1 MASDLLRALTTVD
14 GVDDDDIDSMEDFK
28 LDDGPAPTIE
38 TDDMDYGNNLQQ
50 PSTSSSS
57 SSSSSPNMSD
67 SPSLETPILQLS
79 FDHDSLPKIMIQDMD
94 GSLLSQ
100 HQQKT
105 NRQRPSATA
114 RPPIR
119 T

>member
-1 MASDLLRALTTVD
+1 LASDLLRALTTVD
-14 GVDDDDIDSMEDFK
+14 GDDDDDIDSMEDFK

-38 TDDMDYGNNLQQ
+38 TDDMDYGINLQQ
-50 PSTSSSS
+50 SSLSS
-57 SSSSSPNMSD
+57 ASASPDMSD
-67 SPSLETPILQLS
+67 SSSLETPILQLS
-79 FDHDSLPKIMIQDMD
+79 FDHASLPTIMIQDMD

-100 HQQKT
+100 HQQKI